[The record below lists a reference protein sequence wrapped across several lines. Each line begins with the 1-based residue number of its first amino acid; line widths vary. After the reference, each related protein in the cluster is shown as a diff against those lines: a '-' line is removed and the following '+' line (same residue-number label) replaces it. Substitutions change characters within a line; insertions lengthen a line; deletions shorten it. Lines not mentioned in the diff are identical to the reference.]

1 MRIVKEKDKEKKRV
15 YRIKTEKQKTT
26 EMIIYST
33 ILLLLLSYGF
43 YVSFIRDNTTYVEDE
58 EKTIQEVTV
67 TEPIQEPLVE
77 PTVIISDEPT
87 EDKAMEDMVNHF
99 LEDNDVS
106 EKMDDF
112 TNSFD

>member
-15 YRIKTEKQKTT
+15 YAVKTEKQKTT
-26 EMIIYST
+26 EMIIYFA

-43 YVSFIRDNTTYVEDE
+43 YVSFIRDNTSYEDE
-58 EKTIQEVTV
+58 EKTVQEVIV
-67 TEPIQEPLVE
+67 EEPLVE
-77 PTVIISDEPT
+77 PTVIINDEPT

-106 EKMDDF
+106 EKVDDF
-112 TNSFD
+112 TDSFH